1 VRTEP
6 GPIRVVLVL
15 LCAAGA
21 VAALVAY
28 RSERRLT
35 EIRQLGLVTV
45 ERRDS
50 PAERERARRHALDL
64 LASARLLNPDSEV
77 DVQRALFLEPRRGTA
92 ILDELTDREPD
103 NIYLWFVRLRKEE
116 REGDVAAARLSY
128 AHARALDPR
137 LPPAP

>member
-1 VRTEP
+1 VKTEP
-6 GPIRVVLVL
+6 GLIRVVLVL
-15 LCAAGA
+15 LCVAGA

-45 ERRDS
+45 EQSDS
-50 PAERERARRHALDL
+50 PTERERARRRGLDL
-64 LASARLLNPDSEV
+64 LPSARLLNPDSEV
-77 DVQRALFLEPRRGTA
+77 DVQRALYLEPQRGTE
-92 ILDELTDREPD
+92 LLEKLTDREPD
-103 NIYLWFVRLRKEE
+103 NIYLWFIRVRKEE
-116 REGDVAAARLSY
+116 REGNVAAARRSY